1 MDERVNELCQN
12 YKRLREQILQKYK
25 QALLQNDL
33 LRKNEYTNQ
42 ELNIELQRLLQT
54 TETFIKANI
63 STIAYDKPFKLKA
76 FWKEINEKIICI
88 DGKATKKVDESTFC
102 RSDFITIQNNTVNAY
117 KNLSDIFSEMEK
129 NISILD
135 SGIQGEERLYN
146 RLKILGDRVRILR
159 NSSYA
164 IDDFVVEHDMIIIS
178 RNGIFT
184 VEIKNWKQDSII
196 NERGIL
202 MNKYGQKT
210 NIAEQT
216 MRHVHNLEQTLYS
229 MTKVNYNVYPI
240 IAWVNEDSKLDNCF
254 QNLTVCNY
262 NNIEFE
268 ILNADKYKDK
278 YGTEEIDRIYGL
290 LKEIQIPAKTFPL
303 EIDRTVLVESIADLI
318 TGILFLPDAKE
329 YENDSVNSLLVKIAI
344 GVGGIILGAM
354 GGFKYWLSKDD

>member
-1 MDERVNELCQN
+1 
-12 YKRLREQILQKYK
+12 
-25 QALLQNDL
+25 
-33 LRKNEYTNQ
+33 
-42 ELNIELQRLLQT
+42 
-54 TETFIKANI
+54 
-63 STIAYDKPFKLKA
+63 
-76 FWKEINEKIICI
+76 
-88 DGKATKKVDESTFC
+88 
-102 RSDFITIQNNTVNAY
+102 
-117 KNLSDIFSEMEK
+117 MEK
-129 NISILD
+129 NISILEA
-135 SGIQGEERLYN
+135 GIQGEERLYN

-202 MNKYGQKT
+202 MTKYGQKT

-229 MTKVNYNVYPI
+229 MTKANYNVYPI

-354 GGFKYWLSKDD
+354 GGFKYWLSKDDWKIIYLLLKRATVASIVDAVDALYGYEFFIDNIYYSVIC